1 MPNVLLTPQMITN
14 ELLLRFKN
22 NLGFSGAIA
31 HTWDDKFAISG
42 AKIGDTLRLR
52 DAVEFTVGKNPDI
65 TSAIQDV
72 IETQKTLTLNQQAVV
87 AFNFSSAELTLSID
101 AFSDRYLKS
110 AAVALAN
117 QVDVD
122 GLTMAYQSTGN
133 QVGTPGT
140 PIAALDP
147 FWIAGETL
155 DTFSAPM
162 DGKRTMCISPK
173 VQTAA
178 LKAAQGLFQSS
189 NQVKQQYERGRMGT
203 MGGFEWVMDQN
214 VRTHTVGPLGGAPQV
229 GAASQTGSTLAVTG
243 FTAAAALRLRKGD
256 SFTLPTVFPVNRV
269 SSDPATD
276 LQKFVVTADVS
287 SAADG
292 SASIPIYPPITLA
305 PSPYQTVTNS
315 PAAGAPLTITSG
327 TAAQL
332 VSESIAFH
340 EAAFVIG
347 MAPLEVPKG
356 VHFAAAQMDPDT
368 GVSIRMVSDYMVTTD
383 KFITRCDVLYG
394 HCAQRPEWAVRLVQ

>member
-1 MPNVLLTPQMITN
+1 MGNTLLTPQMITN

-22 NLGFSGAIA
+22 NLGFSGAIK
-31 HTWDDKFAISG
+31 HTWDDRFAQTG

-72 IETQKTLTLNQQAVV
+72 TETQKTLTLNQQAVV
-87 AFNFSSAELTLSID
+87 AFQFSSAELTLSID
-101 AFSDRYLKS
+101 AFRDRYLNS

-133 QVGTPGT
+133 TVGAAGT

-147 FWIAGETL
+147 FWQAGETL
-155 DTFSAPM
+155 DVMSAPM
-162 DGKRTMCISPK
+162 DGKRTMCIPPK
-173 VQTAA
+173 IQTAA
-178 LKAAQGLFQSS
+178 LKTAQGLFQSS
-189 NQVKQQYERGRMGT
+189 NQIKQQYERGRMGI

-214 VRTHTVGPLGGAPQV
+214 CRTHTVGPLGGAPQV
-229 GAASQTGSTLAVTG
+229 GAASQTGSNLAVTG
-243 FTAAAALRLRKGD
+243 FSASAALRLKKGD
-256 SFTLPTVFPVNRV
+256 TFTLPTVFPVNRV
-269 SSDPATD
+269 SSDPQVD

-287 SAADG
+287 SD
-292 SASIPIYPPITLA
+292 ASGNATIPIYPPITVTGAL
-305 PSPYQTVTNS
+305 QTVTNS

-327 TAAQL
+327 TANQQS
-332 VSESIAFH
+332 VQGIAFH

-347 MAPLEVPKG
+347 MAPLQVPAG
-356 VHFAAAQMDPDT
+356 VHFAAASNDPDT
-368 GVSIRMVSDYMVTTD
+368 GCSIRMVSDYVVLTD
-383 KFITRCDVLYG
+383 KFISRCDVLYG
-394 HCAQRPEWAVRLVQ
+394 HTAQRPEWAVRVTQ